1 MQTSAIAQTPAT
13 GGQRSS
19 LPLPASGLSGLK
31 SEDFFRI
38 LVSEL
43 KQQDPFE
50 PAKTAD
56 MISQVSQIRSIEL
69 SGQLTKTL
77 QHMLGGQRSSLP
89 LQRVS
94 GAAELIGKYV
104 MATISTPDGS
114 VATIEGVV
122 TGVRFGADG
131 VVVLELDTGQLLRA
145 DDVTCITT
153 LEALDA
159 VGTPDEPGGQRSSL
173 PLPSAADDDG
183 AKSDATA
190 RRRAQ
195 PQEPPA
201 WLSLDTS
208 L

>member
-1 MQTSAIAQTPAT
+1 MQTSAIGQTPGTAGPT
-13 GGQRSS
+13 
-19 LPLPASGLSGLK
+19 PASGLSGLE

-77 QHMLGGQRSSLP
+77 EQMTRQ
-89 LQRVS
+89 QRVS
-94 GAAELIGKYV
+94 GAGELIGKYV
-104 MATISTPDGS
+104 MATFSAPDGS
-114 VATIEGVV
+114 VAMIEGVV

-131 VVVLELDTGQLLRA
+131 VAVLELDTGQLVRA
-145 DDVTCITT
+145 DDVTWITT
-153 LEALDA
+153 LEALEA
-159 VGTPDEPGGQRSSL
+159 IGTPDEATAQA
-173 PLPSAADDDG
+173 AADEDG

-190 RRRAQ
+190 RRRAE

-201 WLSLDTS
+201 WPSLDTS
-208 L
+208 LRL

>member
-1 MQTSAIAQTPAT
+1 MQTSAIGQTPGT
-13 GGQRSS
+13 VG
-19 LPLPASGLSGLK
+19 PTPASGLSGLE

-77 QHMLGGQRSSLP
+77 EQMTHQ
-89 LQRVS
+89 QRVS
-94 GAAELIGKYV
+94 GVGELIGKYV
-104 MATISTPDGS
+104 MAAFSAPDGS
-114 VATIEGVV
+114 EVTIEGVV

-131 VVVLELDTGQLLRA
+131 VAVLELDTGQLVRA
-145 DDVTCITT
+145 DDVTWITT
-153 LEALDA
+153 LEALEA
-159 VGTPDEPGGQRSSL
+159 IGAPDEATAQA
-173 PLPSAADDDG
+173 AADEDG

-190 RRRAQ
+190 RRRAE

-208 L
+208 LRL

>member
-1 MQTSAIAQTPAT
+1 MQTSAIGQTLGTAGPT
-13 GGQRSS
+13 
-19 LPLPASGLSGLK
+19 PASGLSGLESK
-31 SEDFFRI
+31 DFFRI

-77 QHMLGGQRSSLP
+77 EQMTRQ
-89 LQRVS
+89 QRVS
-94 GAAELIGKYV
+94 GAGELIGKYV

-145 DDVTCITT
+145 DDVTWITT

-159 VGTPDEPGGQRSSL
+159 VGTPDEATA
-173 PLPSAADDDG
+173 PSAADDDG

-195 PQEPPA
+195 PQQPPS
-201 WLSLDTS
+201 WLSLDPS
-208 L
+208 LRL

>member
-1 MQTSAIAQTPAT
+1 MQTSAIGQTPGTAGPT
-13 GGQRSS
+13 
-19 LPLPASGLSGLK
+19 PVSGLSGLE

-77 QHMLGGQRSSLP
+77 EQMTRQ
-89 LQRVS
+89 QRVS
-94 GAAELIGKYV
+94 GAGELIGKYV
-104 MATISTPDGS
+104 MATVSAPDGS
-114 VATIEGVV
+114 AATIEGVV

-131 VVVLELDTGQLLRA
+131 VAVLELDTGQLVRA
-145 DDVTCITT
+145 DEVTWITT
-153 LEALDA
+153 LEALEA
-159 VGTPDEPGGQRSSL
+159 IGTPDEATAQA
-173 PLPSAADDDG
+173 AADEDG

-190 RRRAQ
+190 RRRAE

-208 L
+208 LRL

>member
-1 MQTSAIAQTPAT
+1 MQTSAIGQTPGTAGPT
-13 GGQRSS
+13 
-19 LPLPASGLSGLK
+19 PVSGLSGLE

-77 QHMLGGQRSSLP
+77 EQMTRQ
-89 LQRVS
+89 QRVS
-94 GAAELIGKYV
+94 GAGELIGKYV
-104 MATISTPDGS
+104 MATFGAPDGS

-131 VVVLELDTGQLLRA
+131 VAVLELDTGQLVRA
-145 DDVTCITT
+145 DDVTWITT
-153 LEALDA
+153 LEALEA
-159 VGTPDEPGGQRSSL
+159 IGAPDEATAQT
-173 PLPSAADDDG
+173 AADEDG

-190 RRRAQ
+190 RRRAE

-201 WLSLDTS
+201 GLALDTS
-208 L
+208 LRL